1 MSFDPGDPRSGLASL
16 ATPAGAPPPAVSAPA
31 EYVKFYELSPLDG
44 TGGERTWYARGQNFV
59 VGYTEADVGAALTR
73 ADQPDEYMLLVLD
86 AVTRVEITTPRE
98 RVQVEGSS
106 LVIVPP
112 GQSSVA
118 VASGGRL
125 ARVFS
130 TQSRDLTDKCSNA
143 AAYKTPHVGV
153 APCEPWPD
161 PPSGYRIRSYSVDV
175 PAEAG
180 RFGRIWRCTNL
191 MVNFFQAASGPRDVT
206 RMSPHAHP
214 DFEQCSLVVEGEYVH
229 HIRWPWTTN
238 LHDWR
243 EDDHEQCGSPS
254 VTVIPPTSIHT
265 SQAIGLGTNHLIDIF
280 APPRLDFSQKPGWVL
295 NADEYPMPDER

>member
-1 MSFDPGDPRSGLASL
+1 
-16 ATPAGAPPPAVSAPA
+16 
-31 EYVKFYELSPLDG
+31 VKFYELSPLAG

-59 VGYTEADVGAALTR
+59 VGYSEADTGATLTR
-73 ADQPDEYMLLVLD
+73 ADQPDEYMLLLLD
-86 AVTRVEITTPRE
+86 PATRVEITTPDE

-106 LVIVPP
+106 LVILPP

-130 TQSRDLTDKCSNA
+130 TQSRDLADKCSNA
-143 AAYKTPHVGV
+143 ASYETPHVGV
-153 APCEPWPD
+153 APLEPWPD
-161 PPSGYRIRSYSVDV
+161 PPDGYRIRSYGVDV
-175 PAEAG
+175 PAEPG

-206 RMSPHAHP
+206 RLSPHAHP

-243 EDDHEQCGSPS
+243 EDDHERCGSPS

-265 SQAIGLGTNHLIDIF
+265 SQAIGQATNHLIDIF
-280 APPRLDFSQKPGWVL
+280 SPPRSDFSQKPGWVL
-295 NADEYPMPDER
+295 NAEDYPMPLGQ